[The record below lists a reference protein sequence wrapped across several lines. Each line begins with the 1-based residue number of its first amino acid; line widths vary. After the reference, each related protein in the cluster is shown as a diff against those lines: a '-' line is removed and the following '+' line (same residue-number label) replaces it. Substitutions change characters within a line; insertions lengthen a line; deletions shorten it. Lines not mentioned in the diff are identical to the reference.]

1 MPSITGSF
9 AAKITKQNGMPLADH
24 PNHELSL
31 VEVSGTQESPDLL
44 WNNSQVTY
52 WAVTDVRDGK
62 GTQTGYYNN
71 VHGDKGRDW
80 GTFEGKVTVKDAK
93 MTVEGTYKLAGG
105 EGEYRGV
112 TGSGTPKRKPTDASE
127 SGGLPLFTL
136 AAEMRPG
143 HCFEARLR
151 DRLLTDRAY
160 AIRTV
165 SHASERL
172 IDRFQETPVA
182 LMQVDLKLS
191 FRIGIGLVNAIALRA
206 ACSWHP
212 S

>member
-9 AAKITKQNGMPLADH
+9 TATITKQSGMPLSDH

-105 EGEYRGV
+105 EGEYSNV
-112 TGSGTPKRKPTDASE
+112 TGSGKFKTVLASE
-127 SGGLPLFTL
+127 TEVHCAWDGKYTL
-136 AAEMRPG
+136 AKAKA
-143 HCFEARLR
+143 HAR
-151 DRLLTDRAY
+151 
-160 AIRTV
+160 
-165 SHASERL
+165 
-172 IDRFQETPVA
+172 
-182 LMQVDLKLS
+182 
-191 FRIGIGLVNAIALRA
+191 
-206 ACSWHP
+206 
-212 S
+212 